1 MQGNR
6 NPSQHGSQSPTSG
19 PACWSGS
26 PWKDLCLGLGFQEGE
41 ATEAPDLH
49 SELPCVFPLKHFTA
63 NVSRRNIY
71 VTRLFCL
78 SVIGKRSGNPPGRPA
93 QPEVGHLGPCKPP
106 TWLGEAEWWW
116 QGPPWRATAGPG
128 GSPGLRPEAGEGWA
142 GTLSHPHTSHT
153 LGQGSLPNALRE
165 TSCKEAPQEGSLSW
179 ETGQHG
185 GETGRHEAR

>member
-1 MQGNR
+1 MSWAGVPGGRGHLGTQAGL
-6 NPSQHGSQSPTSG
+6 HGEP
-19 PACWSGS
+19 
-26 PWKDLCLGLGFQEGE
+26 
-41 ATEAPDLH
+41 
-49 SELPCVFPLKHFTA
+49 PCVLPLEHFTA

-71 VTRLFCL
+71 VTRLFCF

-93 QPEVGHLGPCKPP
+93 QPEVGHLGPCMPP

-153 LGQGSLPNALRE
+153 LGQESLPNGLRE

-179 ETGQHG
+179 ETGRHE
-185 GETGRHEAR
+185 GEIGRHGAR